1 VGKHTDALGTL
12 DSFKAPWESETGQDA
27 ELDPVKLKKYLFN
40 LQLDKA
46 KAQDARDEADE
57 KVTAAEKNLKDAKA
71 EVAKGD
77 PTGKIAELEAEL
89 DKAKAVAT
97 DAGSKVDRL
106 EVALDKGLSAR
117 QAARLVG
124 STKEELEA
132 DAAEFAKEL
141 GITTTQD
148 SEDLVKDGDEDEDGN
163 VVDLRRS
170 ARPVVTPGDPKPGTD
185 GEVDYDKLASGIVER
200 RRF

>member
-1 VGKHTDALGTL
+1 VGKHTDALGSL

-27 ELDPVKLKKYLFN
+27 ELDPVKLKKYLYN

-46 KAQDARDEADE
+46 KAQDVRDEADE
-57 KVTAAEKNLKDAKA
+57 KVKAAEKNLTAAKA

-77 PTGKIAELEAEL
+77 PTGKIAELEEKLAAAEAG
-89 DKAKAVAT
+89 AK

-106 EVALDKGLSAR
+106 EVALDKGLTAR

-141 GITTTQD
+141 GIEPTTQRV
-148 SEDLVKDGDEDEDGN
+148 DLVKDDEGDEN

-170 ARPVVTPGDPKPGTD
+170 ARPVVTPGDPRPGTD
-185 GEVDYDKLASGIVER
+185 GEVDFDKLAAGIVER